1 MFGIR
6 RRRRRG
12 WPSYLRW
19 RCDICGK
26 ERDDTYVSVITKPL
40 IIDDVGVVGVTEN
53 IKYCNDNPDCT
64 QKAKAF
70 TRFAPTKRK
79 E

>member
-6 RRRRRG
+6 RWWRRRRR
-12 WPSYLRW
+12 SYLRW
-19 RCDICGK
+19 QCDICGK
-26 ERDDTYVSVITKPL
+26 VRDDTYVSVITKPL
-40 IIDDVGVVGVTEN
+40 IIDDVGVVGGTEN